1 MNSTKFVCT
10 AMIASLLVG
19 TAHAADTASIT
30 GKVVFDGTPPKVKK
44 IKTDADPQCAAMHA
58 DKPLMSEEVVVN
70 DNGTLRNVF
79 VYVKSGLPSDK
90 TYEVPKEPVVI
101 EQKGCEY
108 FPHVF
113 GMMAK
118 QLLLIK
124 NDDDTLHN
132 IHALPT
138 INEEF
143 NKGQPSG
150 SPDLKKTFTK
160 PEVMVKFKCDVH
172 PWMSAYVGVM
182 DNPFY
187 SVTGTDGTF
196 ALKGLPAGDY
206 EIVAWHEKYGE
217 QSQKVKVAD
226 GETKTID
233 FKFGKSSE

>member
-1 MNSTKFVCT
+1 MKSMKFVCT
-10 AMIASLLVG
+10 AMTASLLVG
-19 TAHAADTASIT
+19 TAYAADTASIT

-79 VYVKSGLPSDK
+79 VYVKSGLPAGK

-138 INEEF
+138 VNEEF

-172 PWMSAYVGVM
+172 PWMGAYVGVM
-182 DNPFY
+182 DNPFFA
-187 SVTGTDGTF
+187 VTGADGTF
-196 ALKGLPAGDY
+196 SLKGLPAGDY

-217 QSQKVKVAD
+217 QTQKVKVGD
-226 GETKTID
+226 GETKTVD
-233 FKFGKSSE
+233 FKFGKAE